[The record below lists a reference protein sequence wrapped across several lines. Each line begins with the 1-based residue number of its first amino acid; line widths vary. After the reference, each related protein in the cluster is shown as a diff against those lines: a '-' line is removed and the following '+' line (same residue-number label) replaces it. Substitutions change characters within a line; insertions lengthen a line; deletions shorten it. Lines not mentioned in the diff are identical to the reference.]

1 MPDNP
6 QVDTRLLME
15 RAPAGFSLEGL
26 DGRIR
31 SANPALARMLGY
43 ASAAALEGKPAE
55 VLFAESAD
63 AQRHREAVLAG
74 GSVTEE
80 LRFRRADGTTLW
92 VLATSVVTGDPR
104 SGELEI
110 LRTAIDISR
119 QKASVEQLEREAYHD
134 ALTGLP
140 NRRLLRI
147 RGEQALALARRRGDQ
162 AALLFLDLIGF
173 KGVNDHLGHRYGDAV
188 LEQVARRIEGAL
200 RTADVAARHGGDEFL
215 VLLSDVDGPAGA
227 RMAAARLGGHLAAPY
242 LLEHRSVKLE
252 ARFGVAL
259 FPDHATDLEGLLW
272 KADQALAE
280 AKRQGGPVIR
290 LASGPTNPAKGDGF
304 DRRSA
309 AR

>member
-1 MPDNP
+1 MPS
-6 QVDTRLLME
+6 QSQLDTRLLME
-15 RAPAGFSLEGL
+15 RAPAGFSVEGL

-31 SANPALARMLGY
+31 FTNPALARMLGY
-43 ASAAALEGKPAE
+43 PGPTALEGKPAE
-55 VLFAESAD
+55 TLFAESAD

-74 GSVTEE
+74 GTVTEE

-92 VLATSVVTGDPR
+92 VVATSVVTGDPR

-110 LRTAIDISR
+110 LRTAIDIST
-119 QKASVEQLEREAYHD
+119 QKASLEQLEREAYHD

-147 RGEQALALARRRGDQ
+147 RGEQTLALARRRRDQ

-188 LEQVARRIEGAL
+188 LEQVGRRIEGAL
-200 RTADVAARHGGDEFL
+200 RTADVAARQGGDEFI
-215 VLLSDVDGPAGA
+215 VLLAEVDGPDGA

-242 LLEHRSVKLE
+242 PLEHRSVKLE

-259 FPDHATDLEGLLW
+259 FPAHATDLDGLLL

-280 AKRQGGPVIR
+280 AKREGGAVIR
-290 LASGPTNPAKGDGF
+290 LASPGDRPARKSVG
-304 DRRSA
+304 
-309 AR
+309 